1 MLAPKACRR
10 PGLIRVLE
18 PWCRPFDGF
27 NLYTLSREQIPLK
40 LRVFVDFLVE
50 KRQSLMAKQDI

>member
-50 KRQSLMAKQDI
+50 KR